1 MLDHRYFF
9 FFFFPCLLI
18 IEENCRVGD
27 KAALDY
33 SAIMALKKKRLCHA
47 RLLPP
52 MGHIHQAA
60 QSAPW
65 RGAWNQH
72 LIPPATPRPRVTH
85 ERTHT
90 HARAYSHTHSVTGL
104 VVGLNP
110 HGSRGPPT
118 ALCRTSEIIPV
129 RADSH
134 RMLILNHLFYC
145 AVKSGSSSQSL
156 LPLRIPSFLY
166 PSLSILS
173 FNPPQIPG
181 SVLFLS
187 SAFNSILS
195 PPKIS

>member
-1 MLDHRYFF
+1 M
-9 FFFFPCLLI
+9 
-18 IEENCRVGD
+18 GD

-145 AVKSGSSSQSL
+145 AVKSGSFSEKGLNLSSSSW
-156 LPLRIPSFLY
+156 PLHLRFNWLSKITRAHPSV
-166 PSLSILS
+166 
-173 FNPPQIPG
+173 PPQSGSPG
-181 SVLFLS
+181 DEASTCTC
-187 SAFNSILS
+187 
-195 PPKIS
+195 